1 MTRAIMKTGRSI
13 FFSLCEWYNDF
24 SIFLLY
30 QKQKYFLQVEALVV
44 DILLLES
51 SNFIII
57 LLHN

>member
-1 MTRAIMKTGRSI
+1 MTRAIMKTGRPI